1 MKITVIGLGKLGL
14 PLAVQFASKNN
25 FVVGLDVD
33 FDRVNNINLGQTPID
48 EELDLDWK
56 LKEVVSSGHL
66 KAITDPKNAI
76 ADAEIIVVTV
86 PLITNESGEPDFSI
100 IDSVTESIGSYIT
113 KGTLV
118 CYETTVPIGTT
129 RHRFGKRIQELS
141 SFEIGS
147 EVFVVFSP
155 ERVLTGRVFSDLRK
169 YPKIVGGITEK
180 CTLKGIEFYESVID
194 FDKRDDLKNAN
205 GVWSLGTT
213 EAAEF
218 VKLAETT
225 YRDVNIGLANQFA
238 IHAHKLNLNIQKI
251 IDASNSQYYSHI
263 HQPGISVG
271 GHCIPVYP
279 HLYLISDTEASIVRQ
294 ARIVNKN
301 MPKFFTQLLLDNV
314 GEITGK
320 QILVL
325 GVTYRPNAKE
335 TAHSG
340 AYDLQRILL
349 SLGANPYFHDP
360 LYSDSE
366 LRKLGFEP
374 VNMKDDIEVIILHTD
389 HEEFRKIDFKYYKKL
404 RFVVDGRGLL
414 GKGFGIINF
423 SELNNII

>member
-14 PLAVQFASKNN
+14 PLAVQFATKNN
-25 FVVGLDVD
+25 FVVGLEIDI
-33 FDRVNNINLGQTPID
+33 DRVNEINLGNSPIA
-48 EELDLDWK
+48 EEQDLDWK
-56 LKEVVSSGHL
+56 LKEVVNSGYL
-66 KAITDPKNAI
+66 KAVTDQKHAI

-86 PLITNESGEPDFSI
+86 PLVTNEEGEPDFSI
-100 IDSVTESIGSYIT
+100 IDSVTESIGSCIT

-155 ERVLTGRVFSDLRK
+155 ERVLTGRVFCDLRK

-180 CTLKGIEFYESVID
+180 CTLRGIKFYESVID

-238 IHAHKLNLNIQKI
+238 IHAHKLNLDIQNI

-279 HLYLISDTEASIVRQ
+279 YLYMLGDKKASIVESSRKT
-294 ARIVNKN
+294 NES
-301 MPKFFTQLLLDNV
+301 MPEYFVKLLIDSVDTLK
-314 GEITGK
+314 GK
-320 QILVL
+320 QVL
-325 GVTYRPNAKE
+325 TLGITYRPDVKE
-335 TAHSG
+335 VFNSGAFQIQKILVKHGAVPLFTDPLYTECELRDLGLTPGNMNNDTNFVILHTAHSE
-340 AYDLQRILL
+340 YRQIKFD
-349 SLGANPYFHDP
+349 
-360 LYSDSE
+360 
-366 LRKLGFEP
+366 K
-374 VNMKDDIEVIILHTD
+374 
-389 HEEFRKIDFKYYKKL
+389 FKNLKC
-404 RFVVDGRGLL
+404 VVDGRGLL
-414 GKGFGIINF
+414 GRGIGLIKYSN
-423 SELNNII
+423 

>member
-76 ADAEIIVVTV
+76 ADSEIIVVTV

-325 GVTYRPNAKE
+325 GVTYRPNAK
-335 TAHSG
+335 
-340 AYDLQRILL
+340 
-349 SLGANPYFHDP
+349 
-360 LYSDSE
+360 
-366 LRKLGFEP
+366 
-374 VNMKDDIEVIILHTD
+374 V
-389 HEEFRKIDFKYYKKL
+389 
-404 RFVVDGRGLL
+404 
-414 GKGFGIINF
+414 
-423 SELNNII
+423 

>member
-1 MKITVIGLGKLGL
+1 MKITVVGLGKLGL
-14 PLAVQFASKNN
+14 PLAVQFASKNSY
-25 FVVGLDVD
+25 VIGLDVD
-33 FDRVNNINLGQTPID
+33 FDRVNTINLGQTPID
-48 EELDLDWK
+48 DESDLDWK
-56 LKEVVSSGHL
+56 LKEVVGSGHL
-66 KAITDPKNAI
+66 KAITNPKNAI
-76 ADAEIIVVTV
+76 GDAEIIVVTV
-86 PLITNESGEPDFSI
+86 PLITNEGGEPDFSI
-100 IDSVTESIGSYIT
+100 IDSVTESIGNYIK

-129 RHRFGKRIQELS
+129 RNRFGKRIQELS

-169 YPKIVGGITEK
+169 YPKIVGGVTEK
-180 CTLKGIEFYESVID
+180 CTLKGIKFYESVID
-194 FDKRDDLKNAN
+194 FDKRDNLKNAN
-205 GVWSLGTT
+205 GVWNLGTT

-238 IHAHKLNLNIQKI
+238 IHAQKLNLDIQEI

-279 HLYLISDTEASIVRQ
+279 HLYLISDTDASIVKQ

-301 MPKFFTQLLLDNV
+301 MPMFFVQLLLESI
-314 GEITGK
+314 GKISGK

-325 GVTYRPNAKE
+325 GITYRPNAKE
-335 TAHSG
+335 TTHSG

-349 SLGANPYFHDP
+349 SLGADPYFLDP

-374 VNMKDDIEVIILHTD
+374 VNVKDDIEVIIIHTD
-389 HEEFRKIDFKYYKKL
+389 HEEFRKLDFKYYKKL

>member
-33 FDRVNNINLGQTPID
+33 FHRVNTINLGQTPID

-86 PLITNESGEPDFSI
+86 PLITNEDGDPDYSI
-100 IDSVTESIGSYIT
+100 IDSVTESIGNYIK

-129 RHRFGKRIQELS
+129 RNRFGKKIQELS
-141 SFEIGS
+141 RFEIGS

-169 YPKIVGGITEK
+169 YPKIVGGVTEN
-180 CTLKGIEFYESVID
+180 CAVNGIKFYTAVLD
-194 FDKRDDLKNAN
+194 FDKRTDLKSEN
-205 GVWSLGTT
+205 GVWNVENSET
-213 EAAEF
+213 AEF

-225 YRDVNIGLANQFA
+225 YRDVNIALANQFA
-238 IHAHKLNLNIQKI
+238 IHAYQLGVNISTVI
-251 IDASNSQYYSHI
+251 SACNSQLFSHI
-263 HQPGISVG
+263 HNPGISVG

-279 HLYLISDTEASIVRQ
+279 NLYLYTHTDASLIREARKI
-294 ARIVNKN
+294 NKS
-301 MPKFFTQLLLDNV
+301 MPQFYVELLLNFAKNLRHKNV
-314 GEITGK
+314 
-320 QILVL
+320 LVM
-325 GVTYRPNAKE
+325 GITYRPGVKE
-335 TAHSG
+335 VINSG
-340 AYDLQRILL
+340 AFEIDKALKSFGAIPKFSDPLL
-349 SLGANPYFHDP
+349 SEVEITDLNLASGSLNNDTDF
-360 LYSDSE
+360 
-366 LRKLGFEP
+366 
-374 VNMKDDIEVIILHTD
+374 VIIHTGYS
-389 HEEFRKIDFKYYKKL
+389 EYASINYSNYLNLKCII
-404 RFVVDGRGLL
+404 DGRGIL
-414 GKGFGIINF
+414 GKEIVNVRN
-423 SELNNII
+423 SEF